1 MDLKKIA
8 KSILA
13 GLNQL
18 NNNSSA
24 IDKISHQYPKYQI
37 EIILEHLRKI
47 QNARI

>member
-1 MDLKKIA
+1 MNLKEIA

-18 NNNSSA
+18 DNNSRA

-47 QNARI
+47 SNND